1 MTIPAAR
8 PMRYV
13 SLLALGSLFCML
25 TQPLKAQDE
34 RERTQ
39 LDRRIEQMF
48 GTSLDDIIWS
58 DISVYQLRDDY
69 LQRLVASLDAEN
81 DADKAALEEIGQ
93 RVSATG
99 PLPAFADAMIQIV
112 QMPQTRVGGIDVI
125 KRLVATKY
133 GIDPEDLDETD
144 LTNGAGIARSIVQ
157 RRLSRPKEFYLVT
170 SRVSRDESA
179 GATAPPRIIAL
190 VGIAR
195 DELTNKQSI
204 KVVKGGTNVY
214 TYLSSNRTDTGM
226 YSELKQGVAEG
237 NPSLP
242 NVTFSMRDLSQITL
256 APATKAQAH
265 YLDEN
270 KYPWVLVGIS
280 EGRPPRGEPKETD
293 STGEEEDAGGGLFSG
308 GGGGLF
314 GEPAGN
320 NGDKLANSRVPG
332 TGEYPYEISV
342 GNDVL
347 FSFRSYKKNSEGK
360 TIPDPKW
367 GIELKNNFDE
377 INYPSIWGGRMTL
390 SAILEDVK
398 LGAVLPQ
405 PVRFGDSTIA
415 SSGIGSYQQKIIG
428 GYGLVFSG
436 DFAAPIIDNSG
447 LFSLYAT
454 YTFSEAET
462 DKMGITTVRTVAGQ
476 KEVVTP
482 GETAYL
488 VRWALQTYY
497 SFGFYLD
504 ADARYLFRLKLGAT
518 AYGVDDFNREQ
529 DVNPIGEQDA
539 PTFAKVFS
547 QTKAGVAGK
556 LEFMKSGINT
566 PYGLGVQYF
575 DQSILSNIWIQFFPT
590 QRWDIKLE
598 GKYFAPILRDPY
610 AWENES
616 LVVPS
621 LSVKYHFD

>member
-1 MTIPAAR
+1 MIIPAAR
-8 PMRYV
+8 PMRYA
-13 SLLALGSLFCML
+13 SLLTLGSLFCML
-25 TQPLKAQDE
+25 AQPLKAQDE

-58 DISVYQLRDDY
+58 DISVYQLKDDY

-112 QMPQTRVGGIDVI
+112 QMPQTRAGGIDVI
-125 KRLVATKY
+125 KRLAATKY
-133 GIDPEDLDETD
+133 AIDAEDLDETD
-144 LTNGAGIARSIVQ
+144 MNNAAGIARSIVQ
-157 RRLSRPKEFYLVT
+157 RRQSRPKEFYLVT
-170 SRVSRDESA
+170 SRVSRDETT
-179 GATAPPRIIAL
+179 TAAPRIIAL

-214 TYLSSNRTDTGM
+214 TYLSSNRTDTSM
-226 YSELKQGVAEG
+226 YSELKQGLADG
-237 NPSLP
+237 NPSLA
-242 NVTFSMRDLSQITL
+242 NMTFSLRDLSQITL
-256 APATKAQAH
+256 APKTKAQAH

-280 EGRPPRGEPKETD
+280 EGRPPRGEPKAESD
-293 STGEEEDAGGGLFSG
+293 SSDEEEDAGGGGGLFD
-308 GGGGLF
+308 GGGLF
-314 GEPAGN
+314 GQPAN
-320 NGDKLANSRVPG
+320 SGDKLANARVPG

-367 GIELKNNFDE
+367 GIELRNNFDE
-377 INYPSIWGGRMTL
+377 INYPSIWGGRLTL
-390 SAILEDVK
+390 AAILEDVK

-405 PVRFGDSTIA
+405 PIRFGDSTVA
-415 SSGIGSYQQKIIG
+415 SSGLGAYQQKIIG

-454 YTFSEAET
+454 YTFSEAPI
-462 DKMGITTVRTVAGQ
+462 DNVGITTVRTVGDK
-476 KEVVTP
+476 KEIVSQ
-482 GETAYL
+482 GETVYL
-488 VRWALQTYY
+488 MRWALQTYY

-529 DVNPIGEQDA
+529 NANPIGEQAA

-547 QTKAGVAGK
+547 QSKAGVAGK

-575 DQSILSNIWIQFFPT
+575 DQSILSNIWIQFFPS

-610 AWENES
+610 AWENPS